1 MDVNLLDIISKLRKL
16 LSMNNKDKLYKYKAY
31 VKDVYD
37 GDTITVDISLGF
49 HVNMTDIKV
58 RLVGIDTPEVRTRD
72 LDEKEKGLA
81 TRDWLRERILGK
93 KVLLH
98 TAKRGKFGRWLGTIW
113 EIEQDKPEF
122 ENSYNKQ
129 LINEGLAKEYWGGKR

>member
-1 MDVNLLDIISKLRKL
+1 
-16 LSMNNKDKLYKYKAY
+16 MNNKDNLYKYSAY

-49 HVNMTDIKV
+49 HVTMTDIKV
-58 RLVGIDTPEVRTRD
+58 RMVGIDTPEIKTKD

-98 TAKRGKFGRWLGTIW
+98 TKERGKFGRWLGMIW

>member
-1 MDVNLLDIISKLRKL
+1 
-16 LSMNNKDKLYKYKAY
+16 MNNKDKLYKYRAY

-49 HVNMTDIKV
+49 HVTMTDIKV
-58 RLVGIDTPEVRTRD
+58 RLIGIDTPEIRTRD
-72 LDEKEKGLA
+72 LEEKARGYEV
-81 TRDWLRERILGK
+81 RDWLRERILGK

-98 TAKRGKFGRWLGTIW
+98 TKEKGKFGRWLGHIW
-113 EIEQDKPEF
+113 SLEEENICE

-129 LINEGLAKEYWGGKR
+129 MITEGLAKEYFGGKRK

>member
-1 MDVNLLDIISKLRKL
+1 M
-16 LSMNNKDKLYKYKAY
+16 
-31 VKDVYD
+31 
-37 GDTITVDISLGF
+37 
-49 HVNMTDIKV
+49 
-58 RLVGIDTPEVRTRD
+58 GI
-72 LDEKEKGLA
+72 A

-113 EIEQDKPEF
+113 EIEENKPEF

>member
-1 MDVNLLDIISKLRKL
+1 
-16 LSMNNKDKLYKYKAY
+16 MNNKDKLYKYKAY

-49 HVNMTDIKV
+49 HVTMTDIKV
-58 RLVGIDTPEVRTRD
+58 RLVGIDTPEIRTKD
-72 LDEKEKGLA
+72 LNEKEKGLA

>member
-1 MDVNLLDIISKLRKL
+1 
-16 LSMNNKDKLYKYKAY
+16 MNNKDKLYKYKAY

-98 TAKRGKFGRWLGTIW
+98 TANRGKFGRWLGTIW
-113 EIEQDKPEF
+113 DLEKDKPEF

>member
-1 MDVNLLDIISKLRKL
+1 MNKKSKLY
-16 LSMNNKDKLYKYKAY
+16 NYEAY

-37 GDTITVDISLGF
+37 GDTITVDIFLGF
-49 HVNMTDIKV
+49 NVVLSNIKV

-72 LDEKEKGLA
+72 KKEKEKGLA

-98 TAKRGKFGRWLGTIW
+98 TKERGKFGRWLGMIW
-113 EIEQDKPEF
+113 EIEENKPLF

>member
-1 MDVNLLDIISKLRKL
+1 
-16 LSMNNKDKLYKYKAY
+16 MNNKNKLYRYSAY

-49 HVNMTDIKV
+49 HVTMSDIKV
-58 RLVGIDTPEVRTRD
+58 RLIGIDTPEIRTKD
-72 LDEKEKGLA
+72 LDEKKKGLE
-81 TRDWLRERILGK
+81 TRDWLRERILNK

-98 TAKRGKFGRWLGTIW
+98 TKEKGKFGRWLGMIW
-113 EIEQDKPEF
+113 TLEEDKPEF

-129 LINEGLAKEYWGGKR
+129 LINEGFAKEYWGGKRK

>member
-1 MDVNLLDIISKLRKL
+1 MKPYYYIAEVVS
-16 LSMNNKDKLYKYKAY
+16 
-31 VKDVYD
+31 VYD
-37 GDTITVDISLGF
+37 GDTCTCVVDLGF
-49 HVNMTDIKV
+49 KTSTRIKV
-58 RLVGIDTPEVRTRD
+58 RLVGIDTPEVRTKD
-72 LDEKEKGLA
+72 LDEKEKGLE

>member
-1 MDVNLLDIISKLRKL
+1 MNKKSKL
-16 LSMNNKDKLYKYKAY
+16 YTYKAH

-37 GDTITVDISLGF
+37 GDTITVDIFLGF
-49 HVNMTDIKV
+49 DVVLSSIKV
-58 RLVGIDTPEVRTRD
+58 RLVGVDTPEIRTKD
-72 LDEKEKGLA
+72 LEEKEKGYE

-98 TAKRGKFGRWLGTIW
+98 TKEKGKFGRWLGTIW
-113 EIEQDKPEF
+113 ELNEETPEF

-129 LINEGLAKEYWGGKR
+129 LIKEGLAKEYWGGKR

>member
-1 MDVNLLDIISKLRKL
+1 MNKKSKLY
-16 LSMNNKDKLYKYKAY
+16 NYEVY

-37 GDTITVDISLGF
+37 GDTITVDIFLGF
-49 HVNMTDIKV
+49 NVVLSNIKV
-58 RLVGIDTPEVRTRD
+58 RLVGIDTPEIRTKD
-72 LDEKEKGLA
+72 KDEKEKGIA

-98 TAKRGKFGRWLGTIW
+98 TKERGKFGRWLGMIW
-113 EIEQDKPEF
+113 EIEEDKPEF

>member
-1 MDVNLLDIISKLRKL
+1 MNKKSKLY
-16 LSMNNKDKLYKYKAY
+16 NYEAY

-37 GDTITVDISLGF
+37 GDTITVDIFLGF
-49 HVNMTDIKV
+49 NVALSNIKV
-58 RLVGIDTPEVRTRD
+58 RLVGIDTPEIRTKD
-72 LDEKEKGLA
+72 KDEKEKGLA

-98 TAKRGKFGRWLGTIW
+98 TKERGKFGRWLGMIW
-113 EIEQDKPEF
+113 ELDQDKPLF

-129 LINEGLAKEYWGGKR
+129 LISEGLAKEYWGGKR

>member
-1 MDVNLLDIISKLRKL
+1 
-16 LSMNNKDKLYKYKAY
+16 MNNKDKLYKYKAY

-113 EIEQDKPEF
+113 DLEKDKPEF

>member
-1 MDVNLLDIISKLRKL
+1 
-16 LSMNNKDKLYKYKAY
+16 MNNKDKLYKYKAY

-113 EIEQDKPEF
+113 DLEKDKPEF

-129 LINEGLAKEYWGGKR
+129 LISEGLAKEYWGGKR

>member
-1 MDVNLLDIISKLRKL
+1 MNKKSKLY
-16 LSMNNKDKLYKYKAY
+16 NYEAH

-37 GDTITVDISLGF
+37 GDTITVDIFLGF
-49 HVNMTDIKV
+49 NVVLSNIKV
-58 RLVGIDTPEVRTRD
+58 RMIGIDTPEIRTKD
-72 LDEKEKGLA
+72 KNEKEKGLA

-98 TAKRGKFGRWLGTIW
+98 TKERGKFGRWLGMIW

>member
-1 MDVNLLDIISKLRKL
+1 
-16 LSMNNKDKLYKYKAY
+16 MNNKDNLYKYSAY

-49 HVNMTDIKV
+49 HVTMTDIKV
-58 RLVGIDTPEVRTRD
+58 RMIGINTPEIRTKD
-72 LDEKEKGLA
+72 KDEKEKGLA

-98 TAKRGKFGRWLGTIW
+98 TKKRGKFGRWLGMIW
-113 EIEQDKPEF
+113 ELDQDKPLF